1 MVRLKKPSNFKFP
14 GLFHS
19 QFSWENFGCLVWF
32 RWEHSQLLLICLS
45 TYSCIPITRAGSI
58 KRAGR
63 IFLQILINEQV
74 LIRASR
80 LEKIKILAVKLQSGR
95 NFHDIFKNEQA
106 LLRASRLENDQKFLV
121 RACSCNRDT
130 RVFPPIR
137 ALTQLSMSFEPKFTS
152 WWHPCTTTY
161 FWAILNQKL
170 PFLVV

>member
-1 MVRLKKPSNFKFP
+1 MLR
-14 GLFHS
+14 
-19 QFSWENFGCLVWF
+19 QISWYQYSSKIKYF
-32 RWEHSQLLLICLS
+32 LS
-45 TYSCIPITRAGSI
+45 RIFIYSCIPITRAGSI

-121 RACSCNRDT
+121 RACSRNRDT
-130 RVFPPIR
+130 RVHIFTLQGVDIGYVLH
-137 ALTQLSMSFEPKFTS
+137 LTLGFFFFVSML
-152 WWHPCTTTY
+152 
-161 FWAILNQKL
+161 A
-170 PFLVV
+170 

>member
-1 MVRLKKPSNFKFP
+1 MCEYFMILNQ
-14 GLFHS
+14 FHS
-19 QFSWENFGCLVWF
+19 VQNLAKQSYT
-32 RWEHSQLLLICLS
+32 LIGAVRMS
-45 TYSCIPITRAGSI
+45 DYSGVPITRAGSI

-121 RACSCNRDT
+121 RACSRNRDT
-130 RVFPPIR
+130 RV
-137 ALTQLSMSFEPKFTS
+137 K
-152 WWHPCTTTY
+152 
-161 FWAILNQKL
+161 
-170 PFLVV
+170 V

>member
-1 MVRLKKPSNFKFP
+1 M
-14 GLFHS
+14 
-19 QFSWENFGCLVWF
+19 
-32 RWEHSQLLLICLS
+32 
-45 TYSCIPITRAGSI
+45 YSGVPITRAGSI

-121 RACSCNRDT
+121 RACSRNRDT
-130 RVFPPIR
+130 RV
-137 ALTQLSMSFEPKFTS
+137 LTMYVSLK
-152 WWHPCTTTY
+152 CGG
-161 FWAILNQKL
+161 AI
-170 PFLVV
+170 

>member
-1 MVRLKKPSNFKFP
+1 MKATEGSRAHIKLIFRFP
-14 GLFHS
+14 YSDFYYLLVLFHIQIS
-19 QFSWENFGCLVWF
+19 LD
-32 RWEHSQLLLICLS
+32 L
-45 TYSCIPITRAGSI
+45 YSGVPITRAGSI

-121 RACSCNRDT
+121 RACSLNRHT
-130 RVFPPIR
+130 RVF
-137 ALTQLSMSFEPKFTS
+137 S
-152 WWHPCTTTY
+152 
-161 FWAILNQKL
+161 
-170 PFLVV
+170 

>member
-1 MVRLKKPSNFKFP
+1 MKNYKATF
-14 GLFHS
+14 
-19 QFSWENFGCLVWF
+19 
-32 RWEHSQLLLICLS
+32 I

-121 RACSCNRDT
+121 RACSRNRDT
-130 RVFPPIR
+130 RVFR
-137 ALTQLSMSFEPKFTS
+137 D
-152 WWHPCTTTY
+152 
-161 FWAILNQKL
+161 L
-170 PFLVV
+170 PL

>member
-1 MVRLKKPSNFKFP
+1 MPVPSLRHQFIKKQEFEEFFTYFP
-14 GLFHS
+14 
-19 QFSWENFGCLVWF
+19 
-32 RWEHSQLLLICLS
+32 
-45 TYSCIPITRAGSI
+45 YSGVPITRAGSI

-121 RACSCNRDT
+121 RACSRNRDT
-130 RVFPPIR
+130 RVF
-137 ALTQLSMSFEPKFTS
+137 
-152 WWHPCTTTY
+152 
-161 FWAILNQKL
+161 KL
-170 PFLVV
+170 IGSLANWVQVTIFSSHK